1 MSNATPSASV
11 WRKAPFIRLLLFLVA
26 GIVWGL
32 YGPMWPS
39 SVWLWTGGLV
49 LAALLTAHR
58 WLRGYRTRWV
68 FGILAALGLAL
79 LGNWRV
85 RTLADGDQANHFSKL
100 IAIDS
105 AAYFTGEVV
114 DRQLSNDRLR
124 LRVAVA
130 GVGIGDEGMQ
140 PASGRLLVYI
150 PLDRLSD
157 TLFPGSRLAWRG
169 RAQRLAPPL
178 NPQAFDFSAYQA
190 RQNCFY
196 QTRIDSADWQLLHRP
211 VFSLQGLAL
220 RARHKM
226 LTSFRRYIPA
236 SNELG
241 VATALVLGSRDDM
254 QDAVQKAY
262 SQTGAV
268 HVLSVSGLHVGIV
281 AVGLRWLLAFLPL
294 PARGKRWTLLALS
307 LIGVWAFALLT
318 GLSPSVQRSAVMFS
332 LLLFGQALDRPHQMY
347 NTLAASAFL
356 LLLHNPWLLL
366 DVGFQLSYLAVAG
379 ILLFHGPVYR
389 AVYFRQRWA
398 DYCWNLTAVGIA
410 AQLATFPLSMYY
422 FHQFPVYFWLSGL
435 LVVPVSPFILGLG
448 ILMAALG
455 SIPLAGMLLGKLLYG
470 LIWLMNASI
479 FGLSQLP
486 GAVIDQLWIGGGT
499 LALLY
504 GVVAAL
510 SGWIE
515 SRRPAWALTGLAML
529 AAALTLTS
537 YTSWQRH
544 QQQAL
549 VVYHLP
555 RATVVDWFEG
565 KQLYTWATLPGEA
578 PAVQWAASNSRS
590 YRGARPA
597 VLLNT
602 PDTSAEAGNWAYRQG
617 VARLQDYQIVFLDEL
632 PEAPPP
638 PEPLVVDAV
647 LLRGNPRLR
656 IEDCGAY
663 FRPERWI
670 FDGSNSRYR
679 VNAWLDECI
688 ALGWQGHATAFS
700 GAYVREWRQ

>member
-1 MSNATPSASV
+1 MSNATPSASI
-11 WRKAPFIRLLLFLVA
+11 WRKAPFVRLLLFLIA

-32 YGPMWPS
+32 YGPSTPLNA
-39 SVWLWTGGLV
+39 WLWAGALV
-49 LAALLTAHR
+49 LAALITAHGR
-58 WLRGYRTRWV
+58 LRAYGIRWV
-68 FGILAALGLAL
+68 FGLLVALAL
-79 LGNWRV
+79 AILGSWRV
-85 RTLADGDQANHFSKL
+85 STLADGAQANHFSTL
-100 IAIDS
+100 IPADS
-105 AAYFTGEVV
+105 LAYFAGKVV

-124 LRVAVA
+124 LRIAVDEA
-130 GVGIGDEGMQ
+130 GLQAEAIQ
-140 PASGRLLVYI
+140 PVDGRLLMYV

-169 RAQRLAPPL
+169 KVQRLTPPL
-178 NPQAFDFSAYQA
+178 NPKAFDFSAYQA

-211 VFSLQGLAL
+211 AFSLQGLAL
-220 RARHKM
+220 RARHRM
-226 LTSFRRYIPA
+226 LIYFRRYIPG

-254 QDAVQKAY
+254 QDTVQKAY

-294 PARGKRWTLLALS
+294 PALGRRWILLALS
-307 LIGVWAFALLT
+307 WVGVWAFALLT

-379 ILLFHGPVYR
+379 ILLFHGPIYR
-389 AVYFRQRWA
+389 AIYLRPRWA

-410 AQLATFPLSMYY
+410 AQLTTFPLSMYY

-448 ILMAALG
+448 ILLAALG
-455 SIPLAGMLLGKLLYG
+455 SIPALGMLTGSLLYG
-470 LIWLMNASI
+470 LIWLMNAGI

-486 GAVIDQLWIGGGT
+486 GAVIDQLWIGGAT

-504 GVVAAL
+504 GAVAAL
-510 SGWIE
+510 SGWLE
-515 SRRPAWALTGLAML
+515 SRQPAWALSGLALL
-529 AAALTLTS
+529 AAGLAFTA
-537 YTSWQRH
+537 YTSWQRYR
-544 QQQAL
+544 QEAM
-549 VVYHLP
+549 VVYHSP

-565 KQLYTWATLPGEA
+565 KQRYTWATLPEQA
-578 PAVQWAASNSRS
+578 PAVQWAAGNNRS
-590 YRGARPA
+590 YRGARPIISLQR
-597 VLLNT
+597 V
-602 PDTSAEAGNWAYRQG
+602 DTSAHAGNWAYRRG
-617 VARLQDYQIVFLDEL
+617 VARLGSHSTVLLDAL

-638 PEPLVVDAV
+638 PEPLTVDVVV
-647 LLRGNPRLR
+647 LRGNPRLR

-663 FRPERWI
+663 FRADRWV

-700 GAYVREWRQ
+700 GAYVREWR